1 MTVMKSKIKN
11 QKSKIWRAEQGGFLY
26 FMFYILFFV
35 LSSMGCGNISRGSL
49 GQEAVKMA
57 VLPAYSTNLTS
68 QKYLPLL
75 KYLSGETGYEI
86 QYIWGQGY
94 SGLGAAI
101 ETSGA
106 DFVICDPLS
115 YLTLQRT
122 HRARPLVISTPSAG
136 QNEVQGLIF
145 VSPKSGITDPLSL
158 KGKLVACASMQSSEG
173 FISQAFYLRSLG
185 LVAGRDYRLLICG
198 TMDEVVKIVAEGK
211 AQAGFGGPGCLDP
224 SMTGKLIPLASTDP
238 VPGWLCLSLKGDN
251 YEVEEKLTQ
260 AFLRLGRENTEHKK
274 LLEGLGYNG
283 FAIPQGSGLKGL
295 AEMARSLNVPF

>member
-198 TMDEVVKIVAEGK
+198 TMDEVVNKVASGQAE
-211 AQAGFGGPGCLDP
+211 AGFGAGDCLDN
-224 SMTGKLIPLASTDP
+224 SMTVKLVKLTSTTP

-260 AFLRLGRENTEHKK
+260 AFLRLSQKNPEHKK
-274 LLEGLGYNG
+274 VLDGLGYQG
-283 FAIPQGSGLKGL
+283 FSAPEEAGLKGL
-295 AEMARSLNVPF
+295 AEKAQSLEIPY

>member
-1 MTVMKSKIKN
+1 MITLKSKTKN
-11 QKSKIWRAEQGGFLY
+11 QKSKIWRADQGGFLY
-26 FMFYILFFV
+26 FVFYILFFV

-49 GQEAVKMA
+49 DQEAIKMA

-75 KYLSGETGYEI
+75 NYLSRETGYEI

-122 HRARPLVISTPSAG
+122 HRARPLVISIPPGGRA
-136 QNEVQGLIF
+136 EVTGLIF
-145 VSPKSGITDPLSL
+145 VSPKSSITDPLSL

-173 FISQAFYLRSLG
+173 FISQATYLRSLG
-185 LVAGRDYRLLICG
+185 LLAGRDYRLLICG
-198 TMDEVVKIVAEGK
+198 TMDEVVRKVASGQAE
-211 AQAGFGGPGCLDP
+211 AGFGAGDCLGD
-224 SMTGKLIPLASTDP
+224 SVTVKMVALASTTP
-238 VPGWLCLSLKGDN
+238 VPGWLCLSLKSDN

-260 AFLRLGRENTEHKK
+260 AFLRLSQKNPEHKK
-274 LLEGLGYNG
+274 VLDDLGYQG
-283 FAIPQGSGLKGL
+283 FSVPEVAGLKGL
-295 AEMARSLNVPF
+295 ADKAQSLDIPY